1 MTVDRRLGAFLTI
14 AVSTFT
20 AISLGAIGGAAP
32 INAGRAPDVRD
43 RIFLHLKPAEVVAGG
58 QVFGAAGAYVR
69 VTGTVDLWLDPLSPR
84 NATITDLDKAP
95 RNASGLVEISSD
107 IYLLRPADLSRWNQQ
122 LIFEVNNR
130 GNKVILNSL
139 DEAPWI
145 NDPQSP
151 TDFGDGM
158 LMKQGYAIAWA
169 GWEGDVLPGN
179 QRLTVR
185 IPIAHGPGGE
195 PITQRISVEFHD
207 RYLAA
212 VGETRCLPLSGSA
225 DFASYPVANGTAEQ
239 AELRVRPSDTSTSQS
254 ADLPPGIVVPRDLW
268 SFAGSTTLCLRDGF
282 TKGNVYELSYIAQD
296 PRVMGVGYAVTRDV
310 VAFLRQRSRD
320 DKGVTNPLGLV
331 RHAIAFGSSSSAMYL
346 RDFIYQGFNEDLAG
360 RRVFDGVFIA
370 GAGAQ
375 KLSLNYRFAQPNP
388 FSTQHADRFLPALT
402 FPFNFGV
409 RENPMVRL
417 GLTGGPLQDGI
428 LKRASSD
435 PLVIQVDTSTEY
447 RQFQAS
453 LVDTDG
459 LGHDVTL
466 PWNARHY
473 LVAGV
478 EHGGMIFNAAVLS
491 VCQQPMNP
499 TYAGPAL
506 RALFTALAAWVS
518 TGQQPPPSRRPT
530 VANGLLTS
538 PAQAALDFP
547 QLTAVR
553 DAGAFN
559 PAGQPELGAG
569 SRENGGVLASWH
581 SRVVAPY
588 RVLLPA
594 VDALGI
600 DEGGVTVPAIGV
612 PTATATGWNIRQASA
627 SGSELCDLH
636 GMWLPLPVRGAPD
649 DPRPS
654 LLELYGS
661 HDGYVRAVEQF
672 SSAMARGGWLLPG
685 DAAAAVRDAAAS
697 HVLTF

>member
-1 MTVDRRLGAFLTI
+1 MTRDRRWGALFAI
-14 AVSTFT
+14 AVSTVT
-20 AISLGAIGGAAP
+20 VIGLGAIGGSARP
-32 INAGRAPDVRD
+32 SSTPAGRD
-43 RIFLHLKPAEVVAGG
+43 RIFLHLKTAEVVAGG
-58 QVFGAAGAYVR
+58 YAFGPTGAYER
-69 VTGTVDLWLDPLSPR
+69 ITGSVELWLDPLDPR
-84 NATITDLDKAP
+84 NASITDLDNAP
-95 RNASGLVEISSD
+95 RNASGLVEVSSD
-107 IYLLRPADLSRWNQQ
+107 VYLLRPVDLRRWNQQ

-145 NDPQSP
+145 NDPRSAS
-151 TDFGDGM
+151 DFGDGL

-185 IPIAHGPGGE
+185 VPVAHGPGGA
-195 PITQRISVEFHD
+195 PLTQRISVEFHD

-212 VGETRCLPLSGSA
+212 DGPTRCLPLSGSA
-225 DFASYPVANGTAEQ
+225 DFASYPVANGTADQ
-239 AELRVRPSDTSTSQS
+239 AELRVRPSDTSASQS
-254 ADLPPGIVVPRDLW
+254 AALPPGAVMPHALW
-268 SFAGSTTLCLRDGF
+268 SFAGATTLCLRDGF
-282 TKGNVYELSYIAQD
+282 SRGSVYELSYVAQD
-296 PRVMGVGYAVTRDV
+296 PRVMGVGYAVTRDL

-320 DKGVTNPLGLV
+320 DSGIMTPLGLV
-331 RHAIAFGSSSSAMYL
+331 HQAIGVGMSSSAMYL
-346 RDFIYQGFNEDLAG
+346 RDFVYQGFNEDLAG

-388 FSTQHADRFLPALT
+388 FSTQHADRFLPAVT

-417 GLTGGPLQDGI
+417 GITGGALQDGI
-428 LKRASSD
+428 LKRGSTD
-435 PLVIQVDTSTEY
+435 PLVVQVDTSTEY

-459 LGHDVTL
+459 LGHDVAL

-473 LVAGV
+473 LIAGV
-478 EHGGMIFNAAVLS
+478 EHGGMIFNAAVLP

-506 RALFTALAAWVS
+506 RALFMALAAWVV
-518 TGQQPPPSRRPT
+518 TGEQPPPSQRPT
-530 VANGLLTS
+530 IANGRLTS
-538 PAQAALDFP
+538 PAEAALGFP
-547 QLTAVR
+547 QLTTVR

-559 PAGQPELGAG
+559 PAGQPELGATG
-569 SRENGGVLASWH
+569 RGNGGVLTSWH
-581 SRVVAPY
+581 PRVIAPY
-588 RVLLPA
+588 RVLLPV

-600 DEGGVTVPAIGV
+600 DEGGVAVPAIGV
-612 PTATATGWNIRQASA
+612 PTATATGWNVRPAST

-636 GMWLPLPVRGAPD
+636 GMWLPLSARGTPN

-654 LLELYGS
+654 LLALYGS
-661 HDGYVRAVEQF
+661 HAGYVHAVDQF
-672 SSAMARGGWLLPG
+672 SGVMVRQRWLLAD

-697 HVLTF
+697 DLLVS